1 MPMVLVLQEMEVIYL
16 VTPTTE
22 TVNLIL
28 KDFKDPKRPQYGDV
42 HLFFL
47 SKVSDALVNRLGA
60 DPVSRQTLADKQQ
73 QQQQQQQQQ
82 TTHMDTGGPMARG
95 ASLQQAG
102 RAGG

>member
-1 MPMVLVLQEMEVIYL
+1 MVLQEMEVIYL

-60 DPVSRQTLADKQQ
+60 DPVSPRHTSREAAAADNA
-73 QQQQQQQQQ
+73 
-82 TTHMDTGGPMARG
+82 HRCGGAGGTRSER
-95 ASLQQAG
+95 ASCRQAG